1 MKVLVGR
8 FSSESNEHSRSLMS
22 LDKFILK
29 YGEDCIDSMYC
40 RDIFEKNGIEL
51 IPSIGAIGHPH
62 GPVTLQAY
70 EFIVD
75 KFKQSVKEHLHE
87 IDGIFLFLHGA
98 SKVIGL
104 QGGSAELDGHRQIL
118 PRADRQDAV
127 LPELRQRGRQPAV
140 HLDDEPRVRQ
150 EGQMDA
156 VRPAGRLA
164 AERLDGPGIHHAQEH
179 RRDDR
184 HAHRGSPGHVARH
197 GRHASGRHPQRRGRV
212 RETPVPHALA
222 HQVREQGAPER
233 QGLHALM
240 RPEITGPPTA
250 GTLAG
255 KAAFGPQFRP

>member
-104 QGGSAELDGHRQIL
+104 QGGSAEHAIL
-118 PRADRQDAV
+118 RDIRAIVGPYMPIALVMDPHGN
-127 LPELRQRGRQPAV
+127 LSEELVSNVNLLRCYRHSPHIDTKKTYQFMAKDFID
-140 HLDDEPRVRQ
+140 L
-150 EGQMDA
+150 
-156 VRPAGRLA
+156 L
-164 AERLDGPGIHHAQEH
+164 HHTE
-179 RRDDR
+179 DR
-184 HAHRGSPGHVARH
+184 HP
-197 GRHASGRHPQRRGRV
+197 
-212 RETPVPHALA
+212 
-222 HQVREQGAPER
+222 
-233 QGLHALM
+233 
-240 RPEITGPPTA
+240 I
-250 GTLAG
+250 
-255 KAAFGPQFRP
+255 

>member
-104 QGGSAELDGHRQIL
+104 QGGSAEHAIL
-118 PRADRQDAV
+118 REIRAIVGPYMPIALV
-127 LPELRQRGRQPAV
+127 
-140 HLDDEPRVRQ
+140 
-150 EGQMDA
+150 MD
-156 VRPAGRLA
+156 P
-164 AERLDGPGIHHAQEH
+164 
-179 RRDDR
+179 
-184 HAHRGSPGHVARH
+184 H
-197 GRHASGRHPQRRGRV
+197 GNLS
-212 RETPVPHALA
+212 EECKSIKML
-222 HQVREQGAPER
+222 
-233 QGLHALM
+233 
-240 RPEITGPPTA
+240 
-250 GTLAG
+250 
-255 KAAFGPQFRP
+255 

>member
-104 QGGSAELDGHRQIL
+104 QGGSAENSCYCWTIYAYCPSYGSTRKFI
-118 PRADRQDAV
+118 
-127 LPELRQRGRQPAV
+127 GRISFKCKSIKM
-140 HLDDEPRVRQ
+140 L
-150 EGQMDA
+150 
-156 VRPAGRLA
+156 
-164 AERLDGPGIHHAQEH
+164 
-179 RRDDR
+179 
-184 HAHRGSPGHVARH
+184 
-197 GRHASGRHPQRRGRV
+197 
-212 RETPVPHALA
+212 
-222 HQVREQGAPER
+222 
-233 QGLHALM
+233 
-240 RPEITGPPTA
+240 
-250 GTLAG
+250 
-255 KAAFGPQFRP
+255 